1 MAIKP
6 AIRSLYRI
14 IGNLVGKQIWNRI
27 NFDSNIST
35 DSNLRKQLAY
45 EFIDY
50 ISAFRN
56 ILKSEDRDLSKV
68 LTIFNK
74 ISEKPEYE
82 TKIFAWILEAY
93 LLLNQS
99 STASADVSKNKNS
112 EILFARK
119 LINFFL
125 ENKFSKEEILKIFS
139 KDLSANL
146 VLTAH
151 PTAGIQPDYMHHISN
166 MIEKVNSV
174 ADTIRD
180 ESSQEKIDEKLELI
194 KEDLAISISH
204 MI

>member
-1 MAIKP
+1 MAIQP

-27 NFDSNIST
+27 NFDSNISP

-82 TKIFAWILEAY
+82 TKIFAWIL
-93 LLLNQS
+93 
-99 STASADVSKNKNS
+99 
-112 EILFARK
+112 
-119 LINFFL
+119 
-125 ENKFSKEEILKIFS
+125 
-139 KDLSANL
+139 
-146 VLTAH
+146 
-151 PTAGIQPDYMHHISN
+151 
-166 MIEKVNSV
+166 
-174 ADTIRD
+174 
-180 ESSQEKIDEKLELI
+180 
-194 KEDLAISISH
+194 
-204 MI
+204 